1 MPSTTDTLAINTIRA
16 LAADV
21 VQKANS
27 GHPGAP
33 MGCAP
38 MAHVL
43 FSHFIRQ
50 DPQHPHWISRDRFV
64 LSNGHGCV
72 LQYIMLHML
81 GYNLSMDDLKQFRQ
95 LNSKTPGHPEA
106 NHGVNGI
113 EVSTGP
119 LGQGIAN
126 AVGLALAEAHLS
138 ATFNK
143 PGFDVIK
150 NYTYAIMGD
159 GCLQEGV
166 QAEAVSLAGHLK
178 LGNLIVLYDDN
189 HITIDG
195 DTAVGFTEDV
205 VQRFESYGWHTQV
218 LADGDNDVSGIIAAI
233 QKAKSVLDKPS
244 LIKIRTTIGF
254 GSVIQ
259 GEEKVHGAP
268 LGAKDISQLKTKFG
282 FDPESHF
289 NVSAE
294 VSSFW
299 YTNTIMRLL
308 PRGATAYGVWE
319 KLVEAYTVAHP
330 ELAKE
335 LKRRISGDLPTGWKD
350 LLPSILPQTRLLTT
364 RKLSENFLNKIAVA
378 IPELV
383 GGSADLTGS
392 NLTRWKGAVDFQ
404 PDVTGLGTYAGRYVR
419 FGVREHGMAA
429 ICNGMHAY
437 GGIIPFGAT
446 FFNFISYAL
455 GATSGAYVAALEN
468 RQRPSVLIFTRQN
481 LPHLEGS
488 TIEKPSREHVLSDPA
503 DAKITLV
510 GSGSEV
516 SLAVDTAAL
525 LAKEGVLARV
535 VSMPSWELFE
545 DQSHEY
551 RCSVFPDGIPT
562 LSMEAMSTMGWGKY
576 AHASVGIDT
585 FGASAPYM
593 LLYKK
598 FGLVPDVVAEKAKK
612 VVEYYKT
619 RTPETHAPV
628 SKTLLL
634 VVIINSLVASISDTR
649 SRFHLQ
655 LFPHLFPQ
663 NQFWRLISCHF
674 VFSSSAEILFG
685 SFLIYQFRL
694 LERHWGS
701 PKFAA
706 FFTLCSLISTGV
718 SVVLLLMLRSTG
730 IQRVSPG
737 PFGFISASTVLYFF
751 QVPASYYLKI
761 FGISWS
767 DNVFVY
773 AMSIQLYI
781 ASFPHSSL
789 SWKQL
794 YVYCC
799 YPPAD
804 QRRILREQSMQQHG
818 HMTHVMTSTTSTDTS
833 STANASMGNGES
845 TLAGA
850 ARDPQVADTLHTAVT
865 DESLV
870 GVGGRYGAL
879 VANKLLLR
887 FLIVKTMWI

>member
-294 VSSFW
+294 VYKHYHEASSK
-299 YTNTIMRLL
+299 
-308 PRGATAYGVWE
+308 GATAYGVWE

-350 LLPSILPQTRLLTT
+350 LLPKYTSADPAVAT
-364 RKLSENFLNKIAVA
+364 RKLSENVLNKIAVA

-455 GATSGAYVAALEN
+455 GAVRLSALSKHQVLYIMTHDSIGLGEDGPTHQPIETLASIRALPNLITLRPADGNETSGAYVAALEN

-488 TIEKPSREHVLSDPA
+488 TIEKTLKGAYVLSDPA

-619 RTPETHAPV
+619 RTPE
-628 SKTLLL
+628 SK
-634 VVIINSLVASISDTR
+634 ISPP
-649 SRFHLQ
+649 
-655 LFPHLFPQ
+655 LF
-663 NQFWRLISCHF
+663 
-674 VFSSSAEILFG
+674 
-685 SFLIYQFRL
+685 
-694 LERHWGS
+694 
-701 PKFAA
+701 
-706 FFTLCSLISTGV
+706 
-718 SVVLLLMLRSTG
+718 
-730 IQRVSPG
+730 
-737 PFGFISASTVLYFF
+737 
-751 QVPASYYLKI
+751 
-761 FGISWS
+761 
-767 DNVFVY
+767 
-773 AMSIQLYI
+773 
-781 ASFPHSSL
+781 
-789 SWKQL
+789 
-794 YVYCC
+794 
-799 YPPAD
+799 
-804 QRRILREQSMQQHG
+804 
-818 HMTHVMTSTTSTDTS
+818 
-833 STANASMGNGES
+833 
-845 TLAGA
+845 
-850 ARDPQVADTLHTAVT
+850 
-865 DESLV
+865 
-870 GVGGRYGAL
+870 
-879 VANKLLLR
+879 
-887 FLIVKTMWI
+887 